1 MCSINRLLIIVT
13 IKTTILHKTF
23 DLCYG
28 RKDTMLGLN
37 PRRCLGWGYAAR
49 KLSVIFKVWNIIHH
63 LCARSDTIQGCGKGD
78 TRPWWHR
85 AESWE
90 PHAVLGQKENCFQ
103 VENAVLSK
111 LKRWGQLGMGQLFPD
126 LSASAWIPYVL
137 LLSSLLA
144 WSVSAGLIKSFSS
157 MCKPHVFY
165 L

>member
-1 MCSINRLLIIVT
+1 MCSVNRLLIIVT

-111 LKRWGQLGMGQLFPD
+111 LQKMRTIGNGAAFSWLVR
-126 LSASAWIPYVL
+126 I
-137 LLSSLLA
+137 SLDSLHAFAFKLA
-144 WSVSAGLIKSFSS
+144 CLVCISWSN
-157 MCKPHVFY
+157 
-165 L
+165 